1 MRVTARI
8 VGSVATK
15 GCSTKDLDI
24 LLEPQPGVV
33 MTTECGL
40 TALSDH
46 LLPLMVE
53 GDQLNPLPTSDP
65 EDAWFVNLG
74 TRDGRTVEF
83 FFPSGSSRMFTPK
96 SLGCPSVNFVNPDGH
111 LLPSGPVL
119 STLGDK
125 NELPS
130 SCPRRGKA
138 SAILRPRPSHRR
150 FACASL
156 DSYCASQGPVQP
168 ANACGGLAQPHG
180 QGRLRH
186 HDGETLRG
194 ASSPCQIPFR
204 RLNPPTL
211 TGT

>member
-1 MRVTARI
+1 MWKRVEADAYIASIKEALDAMRVTARI

-83 FFPSGSSRMFTPK
+83 FFPERFFPNVHPEELGLPK
-96 SLGCPSVNFVNPDGH
+96 
-111 LLPSGPVL
+111 
-119 STLGDK
+119 
-125 NELPS
+125 
-130 SCPRRGKA
+130 R
-138 SAILRPRPSHRR
+138 
-150 FACASL
+150 
-156 DSYCASQGPVQP
+156 
-168 ANACGGLAQPHG
+168 
-180 QGRLRH
+180 
-186 HDGETLRG
+186 
-194 ASSPCQIPFR
+194 
-204 RLNPPTL
+204 
-211 TGT
+211 